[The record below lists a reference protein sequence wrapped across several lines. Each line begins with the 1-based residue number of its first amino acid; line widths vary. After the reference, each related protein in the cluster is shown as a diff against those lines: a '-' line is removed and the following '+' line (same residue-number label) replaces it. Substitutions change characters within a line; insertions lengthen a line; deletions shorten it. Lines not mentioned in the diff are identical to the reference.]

1 MFLDN
6 LFLNTLLCSYG
17 FSLSMNHLQIKQ
29 QYVVFYNILSSLLEM
44 FLFKLLIFAS
54 FLSDVRVCSY
64 WFRGINLKI
73 FDQMHFSISVGCDDQ
88 EYVWFESS
96 FRHCFGLNTLC
107 RFFSYAS
114 LCQYWFHKFNS
125 LTKNGNK
132 NQWKV
137 VFEWKKLKSKLILMN
152 TPTYEHESD
161 HQV

>member
-1 MFLDN
+1 M
-6 LFLNTLLCSYG
+6 
-17 FSLSMNHLQIKQ
+17 
-29 QYVVFYNILSSLLEM
+29 
-44 FLFKLLIFAS
+44 
-54 FLSDVRVCSY
+54 
-64 WFRGINLKI
+64 KI

-161 HQV
+161 HQVQSNLIPSRTSHKHSLASFLFCFKLYFAFYS